1 MLRYSLLSKGRLR
14 RQISEMLEYLIDDLS
29 FDLIDDL
36 FVGSYC
42 ILWQFMIDLLT
53 NFQVW
58 IWKTAKDMS

>member
-1 MLRYSLLSKGRLR
+1 
-14 RQISEMLEYLIDDLS
+14 MLEYLIDDLS
-29 FDLIDDL
+29 FDLIDDF

-42 ILWQFMIDLLT
+42 MLRQFMIDLLT